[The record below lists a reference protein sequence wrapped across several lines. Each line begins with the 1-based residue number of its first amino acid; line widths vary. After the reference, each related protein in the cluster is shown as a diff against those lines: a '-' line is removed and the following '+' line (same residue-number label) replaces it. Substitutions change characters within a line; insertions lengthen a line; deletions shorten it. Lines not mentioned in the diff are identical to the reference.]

1 MEAKAASI
9 APPTAT
15 NTGAPR
21 SVAIIQMAPAIIV
34 TDAANR
40 NATMMRSLDGE
51 GLSDMVAPKV
61 CVAILVSEARQS
73 KAGGAA
79 RLSLSS
85 G

>member
-9 APPTAT
+9 APPRAT

-21 SVAIIQMAPAIIV
+21 SVAIIQTAPAIIV

-51 GLSDMVAPKV
+51 GLSDMVTPKV
-61 CVAILVSEARQS
+61 CIAILVAGTRQS